1 MAISGETARRLPS
14 LNIGVVAASIIS
26 LVKFLVELLAI
37 VHDVL
42 LIRTHEQSKD
52 YWG

>member
-1 MAISGETARRLPS
+1 MAISGETARSLPS

-26 LVKFLVELLAI
+26 LVKFLVELL

-42 LIRTHEQSKD
+42 WIRTYEQSKD